1 MSWEYYWRQSY
12 LWCLFEGI
20 FESIDF
26 PGGSDS
32 KASCLQ
38 GERRGFHPWVGKI
51 LWRRKGQPTPVLFPR
66 KSHGR
71 RSLVGYSPWG
81 RKESDKTEWLH
92 FESVFWGSLFYF
104 YAQKLFLTI
113 SCLGLLNVKMSLLVK
128 RVNLLVPS
136 DYIVHKYWKMQIF
149 KIQPNMVW
157 TILLLINS
165 RSWNLRET

>member
-51 LWRRKGQPTPVLFPR
+51 LWRRKWQPTPVLFPR

-92 FESVFWGSLFYF
+92 FESIFWGSLFYF

-136 DYIVHKYWKMQIF
+136 DYTAEFHDYRLLT
-149 KIQPNMVW
+149 VW
-157 TILLLINS
+157 FVPTQLFVYCLQRHMIS
-165 RSWNLRET
+165 VW

>member
-51 LWRRKGQPTPVLFPR
+51 LWRRKWQATPIFLPGKCHGQ
-66 KSHGR
+66 
-71 RSLVGYSPWG
+71 RSLAGYSPRGHKMKAKCW
-81 RKESDKTEWLH
+81 
-92 FESVFWGSLFYF
+92 SLNHVR
-104 YAQKLFLTI
+104 LFATPWTVACQAPPSMGFSRQEYWSGVPFPSPEYLPDP
-113 SCLGLLNVKMSLLVK
+113 GLE
-128 RVNLLVPS
+128 P
-136 DYIVHKYWKMQIF
+136 
-149 KIQPNMVW
+149 
-157 TILLLINS
+157 
-165 RSWNLRET
+165 RSAAL